1 MYPTETTTLV
11 HDMFRIIDGR
21 EFDRL
26 GEVCHEDVVYERPGY
41 EPIVG
46 LEALLHFYRE
56 VRIIA
61 SGRHHLEAVVLDDEH
76 GACWGR
82 FEGLHRN
89 GTDLGVEFADTYVL
103 DGGKVR
109 RRKTFFYKPA
119 V

>member
-1 MYPTETTTLV
+1 MSTGTSTLV
-11 HDMFRIIDGR
+11 HEMFRIIDGR
-21 EFDRL
+21 DFDRL
-26 GEVCHEDVVYERPGY
+26 REFCHEDIVYERPGY

-46 LEALLHFYRE
+46 MDELLHFYRE

-61 SGRHHLEAVVLDDEH
+61 SGEHQLAAVVLDDEH

-89 GTDLGVEFADTYVL
+89 GSGLSVEFADTYVIEE
-103 DGGKVR
+103 GKIR
-109 RRKTFFYKPA
+109 RRKSFFFQPA